1 MHLNDCLDLDQKSF
15 NGLWSKSQ
23 WKKELTDPERIC
35 LGIIESGTKKLLGIC
50 SAWLVLDELQVTF
63 IAVNPMHQRKG
74 LGKILLSQLI
84 KRAKSLQTNH
94 IHLEVKYNNEPAKAL
109 YKSMGF
115 KPIGI
120 RYNFYKDGSD
130 ALALTKGIKN
140 KS

>member
-94 IHLEVKYNNEPAKAL
+94 IHLEVKNNNEPAKAL

-115 KPIGI
+115 KTKGN
-120 RYNFYKDGSD
+120 RSNFYKDGSN
-130 ALALTKGIKN
+130 ALILTKEIKN
-140 KS
+140 K